1 MLGLVAA
8 LLLRLLLYSRVCCG
22 DICAYLMVLLMKLGL
37 AHGAIHLA
45 TLVMVLLRHCA
56 HLLLFDVVAITDHFL
71 PEDSLGGG
79 LVLPSEACITCH
91 VPRVMA
97 LLFFSLVEP
106 GSLVLIADLLA
117 GHTARDHGRADR
129 TRRLLEMEVAAL
141 DLGCL
146 VGDLTV
152 NVGAIACTAAVHRVV
167 LALELL
173 RLAMHIPLVCRLDV
187 A

>member
-1 MLGLVAA
+1 
-8 LLLRLLLYSRVCCG
+8 
-22 DICAYLMVLLMKLGL
+22 MVLLMKLGL

-45 TLVMVLLRHCA
+45 TLVMVLLRHHLMTCA

-71 PEDSLGGG
+71 PEDGLGGG
-79 LVLPSEACITCH
+79 LVLPSEACIACH

-97 LLFFSLVEP
+97 FLFFSLVEP

-117 GHTARDHGRADR
+117 GHTAGDHGRANR
-129 TRRLLEMEVAAL
+129 ARRLLEMEVAAL

-146 VGDLTV
+146 VGDLAV

-173 RLAMHIPLVCRLDV
+173 RLAMHVPLVCRLDV